1 MLEERKLQK
10 AKISL
15 MRNPKFALW
24 SGILMVGKTSVVDNI
39 PTASTN
45 GRNEKYGREFV
56 KELSDKELCFVVL
69 HESLHKAFRHLTTW
83 KKLHDENRQLA
94 NAACDYVIN
103 LMLLDIDPNGDT
115 IIMPKIKDGP
125 MKGHPMGLIDK
136 RFKGMNAKQVF
147 DILKQEQKE
156 QEGEGGDGTP
166 EDGGTPVDGSGQV
179 PGKGDGKGDPNE
191 GAGLDD
197 HDWDGAAEMTEEER
211 KQLEREVDQAIRQ
224 GIMAEKKVGK
234 GAGGMSRELQD
245 LMEPKIDWREV
256 LREFVKSTCSA
267 KDTSSWRRVNRRF
280 LSGDVYMPSLI
291 GEKVGHVVIAIDTSG
306 SIGDRELAEFLS
318 EVKGVAEEV
327 NPDKVDLIYWDSAVA
342 AHEEYEGDGDV
353 SNIVS
358 STRPKGGGGT
368 SPSCISTFLEYKK
381 IVPECIIILTDGHVG
396 SDWGTG
402 WTAPVLWCIVGGND
416 VVAPNGKTVHV
427 KD

>member
-24 SGILMVGKTSVVDNI
+24 SGILMVGKTSIVDNI

-45 GRNEKYGREFV
+45 GRDEKYGREFV
-56 KELSDKELCFVVL
+56 KELSEKELCFVVL

-83 KKLHDENRQLA
+83 KKLYDENHKLA
-94 NAACDYVIN
+94 NQACDYVIN
-103 LMLLDIDPNGDT
+103 LMLRDIDPSGDT
-115 IIMPKIKDGP
+115 IVMPRYKDGP
-125 MKGHPMGLIDK
+125 KKGQPMGLIDP

-147 DILKQEQKE
+147 DLLKQEQKE
-156 QEGEGGDGTP
+156 QEGGEGGDGDGEP
-166 EDGGTPVDGSGQV
+166 EDGDGTPVDGSGRV
-179 PGKGDGKGDPNE
+179 PGKPKDE

-197 HDWDGAAEMTEEER
+197 HDWDGAGDMTPEER

-224 GIMAEKKVGK
+224 GLMAEKKVGK
-234 GAGGMSRELQD
+234 GAGGMSRELSD

-306 SIGDRELAEFLS
+306 SIGDKELAEFLS

-342 AHEEYEGDGDV
+342 AHEEYEGNGDV

-381 IVPECIIILTDGHVG
+381 IVPECIIILTDGYVG